1 MNKKNT
7 KIIQKGLAWKYTVKD
22 TPQLWHHKRPST
34 LNSKA
39 ESFVFKTEQKLQVAL
54 AMTPTTNPI
63 GPANSQPH
71 RVWRHWGKRG
81 IKLFWPLPWRGRT
94 CRFVSDGRRPAA
106 WQEKNHRGQW
116 IEGTTGW
123 RPAFGGRRLLTWR
136 PPWTGSPAA
145 WPCLLAILPAA
156 RRTCWPG
163 RPAPG
168 LGPDTAS
175 PAPAP
180 CWHCSPLRPP
190 YTHNRN
196 KVVTRE
202 YIIKLAIS
210 SVFFLLQESEAEH
223 RTSPKP
229 QKKTKTRT
237 LRRAR
242 EEG

>member
-1 MNKKNT
+1 MT
-7 KIIQKGLAWKYTVKD
+7 SQKTINAQFKSGIFCFQNRAEAPGGAGHD
-22 TPQLWHHKRPST
+22 TNHQPDWSCQLT
-34 LNSKA
+34 A
-39 ESFVFKTEQKLQVAL
+39 
-54 AMTPTTNPI
+54 TPCLTSLRN
-63 GPANSQPH
+63 
-71 RVWRHWGKRG
+71 RG

-202 YIIKLAIS
+202 YIIKVAIS
-210 SVFFLLQESEAEH
+210 GVFFF
-223 RTSPKP
+223 T
-229 QKKTKTRT
+229 
-237 LRRAR
+237 AR
-242 EEG
+242 ERSWAPHVTQTTEEDKDEDFEAS